1 MSRLAELI
9 KELCPDG
16 VEYRPLGEIADLQR
30 GGGMPKK
37 LFVDKGIPAIHYG
50 HIFTK
55 YGIQTKCAAAYLAP
69 EDADKLTRV
78 YPGDLV
84 VANTSE
90 NLEDVGKGVVWLG
103 DVEGVTGG
111 HATVVRSLAVDTVFL
126 SYYLRT
132 EDFALK
138 KRKYA
143 QGTKVVE
150 LSAVNLSKIDIP
162 VPPLEVQR
170 EIVRILDQFTTLE
183 AELEAELEAR
193 RTQYEHYRNH
203 LLSYE
208 SLASRGPVEMVK
220 LGDVIAI
227 SRGASPRPIS
237 KYVTQGDGI
246 PWIKIGDVDP
256 RGKFVTS
263 TAERITSAGAEKS
276 RKVLPGDFILSN
288 SMSFGR
294 PYILQI
300 EGCVHDGWL
309 ILSNVADHW
318 IPDFL
323 YHSLRTDNV
332 QYQFAQLASGG
343 TVRNL
348 NSRVIE
354 SVELA
359 LPQKV
364 VQEEIV
370 SVLDRFEAL
379 VNDMSSGLPAE
390 IAARRAQYEHYRDR
404 LLSFPEK
411 AVSGSDAS

>member
-1 MSRLAELI
+1 MSRLADLI
-9 KELCPDG
+9 EELCPDG
-16 VEYRPLGEIADLQR
+16 VEYRA
-30 GGGMPKK
+30 
-37 LFVDKGIPAIHYG
+37 
-50 HIFTK
+50 
-55 YGIQTKCAAAYLAP
+55 
-69 EDADKLTRV
+69 
-78 YPGDLV
+78 
-84 VANTSE
+84 
-90 NLEDVGKGVVWLG
+90 LG
-103 DVEGVTGG
+103 DVAELKRGQAVTRKEIMEGQVPVIAGG
-111 HATVVRSLAVDTVFL
+111 REPAYYIDRSNRQGETIVIAGSGAYAGFVSFWNEPIFVSDAFSVVVDSGTLQPRFVYHWL
-126 SYYLRT
+126 CGRQ
-132 EDFALK
+132 EAIHALK
-138 KRKYA
+138 SGGGVPHVYPKDVAKLRCP
-143 QGTKVVE
+143 
-150 LSAVNLSKIDIP
+150 I
-162 VPPLEVQR
+162 PPLEVQR
-170 EIVRILDQFTTLE
+170 EIARILDQFTTLE

-193 RTQYEHYRNH
+193 RAQYEHYRNH
-203 LLSYE
+203 LLSYD
-208 SLASRGPVEMVK
+208 SLAARGPVEMVK

-237 KYVTQGDGI
+237 KFVTQGEGI

-263 TAERITSAGAEKS
+263 AAERITSAGAEKS

-332 QYQFAQLASGG
+332 QHQFAQLASGG
-343 TVRNL
+343 AVRNL

-370 SVLDRFEAL
+370 SVLDRFDAL
-379 VNDMSSGLPAE
+379 VNDISSGLPAE
-390 IAARRAQYEHYRDR
+390 IAARSAQYEHYRDR

-411 AVSGSDAS
+411 GVSGSDAS

>member
-9 KELCPDG
+9 AQLCPDG
-16 VEYRPLGEIADLQR
+16 VAYRA
-30 GGGMPKK
+30 
-37 LFVDKGIPAIHYG
+37 
-50 HIFTK
+50 
-55 YGIQTKCAAAYLAP
+55 
-69 EDADKLTRV
+69 
-78 YPGDLV
+78 
-84 VANTSE
+84 
-90 NLEDVGKGVVWLG
+90 LG
-103 DVEGVTGG
+103 DVAELKRGQAVTRKEIVEGQIPVIAGG
-111 HATVVRSLAVDTVFL
+111 REPAYYIDRPNRQGETIVIAGSGAYAGFVSFWNEPIFVSDAFSIVVDRGTLQPRFV
-126 SYYLRT
+126 YHWLRGRQ
-132 EDFALK
+132 DAIHALK
-138 KRKYA
+138 SGGGVPHVYPKDVAKLRCP
-143 QGTKVVE
+143 
-150 LSAVNLSKIDIP
+150 I
-162 VPPLEVQR
+162 PPLEVQR
-170 EIVRILDQFTTLE
+170 EIARILDQFTTLE

-193 RTQYEHYRNH
+193 RVQYEHYRNH

-208 SLASRGPVEMVK
+208 SLATRSPVKVVK

-237 KYVTQGDGI
+237 KYVTQGEGI

-263 TAERITSAGAEKS
+263 AAECITSAGAEKS

-332 QYQFAQLASGG
+332 QHQFAQLASGG

-354 SVELA
+354 SVELP
-359 LPQKV
+359 LPPKV

-370 SVLDRFEAL
+370 SMLDRFDAL
-379 VNDMSSGLPAE
+379 VNDISVGLPAE

-404 LLSFPEK
+404 LMSFPEK
-411 AVSGSDAS
+411 CVSDRGAS

>member
-1 MSRLAELI
+1 MRRLAELI
-9 KELCPDG
+9 EELCPDG
-16 VEYRPLGEIADLQR
+16 VEYRPLLECVVLPSIPRGLKRSQYESSGSYPIVDQGKEQIAGYTCDET
-30 GGGMPKK
+30 K
-37 LFVDKGIPAIHYG
+37 LVRDVPGIVFGDHTREVKYVDYFFVPG
-50 HIFTK
+50 
-55 YGIQTKCAAAYLAP
+55 
-69 EDADKLTRV
+69 AD
-78 YPGDLV
+78 
-84 VANTSE
+84 
-90 NLEDVGKGVVWLG
+90 GVKWI
-103 DVEGVTGG
+103 
-111 HATVVRSLAVDTVFL
+111 RAVDGIGIRYLFHCLL
-126 SYYLRT
+126 S
-132 EDFALK
+132 
-138 KRKYA
+138 
-143 QGTKVVE
+143 
-150 LSAVNLSKIDIP
+150 LSIPSRGYNRHWNLVHEMRIP

-208 SLASRGPVEMVK
+208 SLAARGPVEMVK

-237 KYVTQGDGI
+237 KFVTQGEGI

-263 TAERITSAGAEKS
+263 AAERITSAGAEKS

-332 QYQFAQLASGG
+332 QHQFAQLASGG
-343 TVRNL
+343 AVRNL

-370 SVLDRFEAL
+370 SLLDRFDAL
-379 VNDMSSGLPAE
+379 VNDISSGLPAE

-411 AVSGSDAS
+411 AVPGSDAS